1 MICETRIRTMSQG
14 LKQNFDVF
22 RNAFNL
28 LAPSDRRKIRLV
40 ILIQIFMSGI
50 DLAAVGLFGIL
61 GSLTISGVASK
72 NPGTRVGKLLEI
84 LGLNEYQFQTQVA
97 VIGSIAAILLI
108 SRTLL
113 SIYFSK
119 RIMQFLARKGADI
132 TSRLLTKLLQ
142 QPLLYIQR
150 RSTQETLYSLT
161 TGVANITLGIIG
173 TAISVISDF
182 ALIAVMLGG
191 LFVLDPIVS
200 IATVTTF
207 TIIGLT
213 LNKLLHAKA
222 YKLGNAQAELEVKSN
237 EKILEVINTY
247 RESVVRNRRTYYSG
261 LISNLR
267 FDLANVQAELS
278 FLPNISKY
286 VVESTVVIGS
296 LFVCALQFVLHD
308 ATHAIASLAIFMAA
322 GTRIAPAAMRLQQGA
337 LQVRITLGNAS
348 PTLELIKSLDS
359 VEIVTNLEN
368 DIGSHQ
374 NSFVSSV
381 KIKNATL
388 LYPGRENPAL
398 SDINLE
404 IKSGEVIAI
413 VGPSGAGKTSLVDA
427 MLGIIDLSSGE
438 IKVSGVSPQKAIK
451 RWPGKIGYVP
461 QDVLIMSGSVND
473 NVALGFPLEEH
484 DQARIKSAIEVAQLT
499 EFVSNLPQGFE
510 TQLGERGSRISGGQ
524 RQRLG
529 IARALFTDPEIL
541 VLDEATSALDGQTEL
556 EVSEAIN
563 NLKGKV
569 TVVMI
574 AHRLSTVRNA
584 DKVVYMEDGFIRSI
598 GRFEEVRKA
607 IPNFDSQ
614 AKLMGL

>member
-1 MICETRIRTMSQG
+1 MKE
-14 LKQNFDVF
+14 NVHVF
-22 RNAFNL
+22 KSAFSL
-28 LAPSDRRKIRLV
+28 LNPSDRKKIGFV
-40 ILIQIFMSGI
+40 IAIQIFMSGI
-50 DLAAVGLFGIL
+50 DLIAVGLFGVL
-61 GSLTISGVASK
+61 GSLTINGVASK
-72 NPGTRVGKLLEI
+72 NPGTRVGNLLEF
-84 LGLNEYQFQTQVA
+84 LGLSSYTFQTQVA
-97 VIGSIAAILLI
+97 VIGTIAVVLLI
-108 SRTLL
+108 GRTLL

-119 RIMQFLARKGADI
+119 RIMHFLARKGADI
-132 TSRLLTKLLQ
+132 SSRLLTKLLQ

-150 RSTQETLYSLT
+150 KSTQETLYSLT

-182 ALIAVMLGG
+182 ALIAVMLVG
-191 LFVLDPIVS
+191 LFVLDPAVS
-200 IATVTTF
+200 MATLGTF
-207 TIIGLT
+207 TIIGLI

-222 YKLGNAQAELEVKSN
+222 YRLGNAQADLEVKSN

-247 RESVVRNRRTYYSG
+247 RESVVRDRRKFYSQT
-261 LISNLR
+261 ISNLR

-296 LFVCALQFVLHD
+296 LVVCALQFVLHD
-308 ATHAIASLAIFMAA
+308 ATRAIASLAIFMAA

-337 LQVRITLGNAS
+337 LQVRITLGNAR
-348 PTLELIKSLDS
+348 PTLELIDSLDS
-359 VEIVTNLEN
+359 IIMEIDT
-368 DIGSHQ
+368 GSTPESATT
-374 NSFVSSV
+374 SFRSSV
-381 KIKNATL
+381 QINNATL
-388 LYPGRENPAL
+388 IYPGREEPAL
-398 SDINLE
+398 SDISLE
-404 IKSGEVIAI
+404 INPGEIVAI
-413 VGPSGAGKTSLVDA
+413 VGPSGAGKTSLVDV
-427 MLGIIDLSSGE
+427 MLGIINLTSGE
-438 IKVSGVSPQKAIK
+438 IKVSGESPQRAIK
-451 RWPGKIGYVP
+451 KWPGKIGYVP

-473 NVALGFPLEEH
+473 NVALGFSVSEQ
-484 DQARIKSAIEVAQLT
+484 DSKRIAAAIEVAQLT
-499 EFVSNLPQGFE
+499 EFVANLPQGEE

-584 DKVVYMEDGFIRSI
+584 DKVVYMEDGFIKSV
-598 GRFEEVRKA
+598 GKFDEVREA

>member
-1 MICETRIRTMSQG
+1 MSQS

-50 DLAAVGLFGIL
+50 DLVAVGLFGIL

-72 NPGTRVGKLLEI
+72 NPGTRVGKLLEY

-97 VIGSIAAILLI
+97 IIGSIAAILLI

-200 IATVTTF
+200 IATVSTF

-222 YKLGNAQAELEVKSN
+222 YRLGNAQAELEVKSN

-247 RESVVRNRRTYYSG
+247 RESVVRDRRRYYSG

-267 FDLANVQAELS
+267 FELANVQAELS

-359 VEIVTNLEN
+359 VKPVTNLEN
-368 DIGSHQ
+368 ETGSHQ

-381 KIKNATL
+381 EIKNATL
-388 LYPGRENPAL
+388 LYPGRENSAL

-404 IKSGEVIAI
+404 IKPGEVIAI

-427 MLGIIDLSSGE
+427 MLGIIDLTSGE
-438 IKVSGVSPQKAIK
+438 IRVSGVSSQKAIK
-451 RWPGKIGYVP
+451 KWPGKIGYVP
-461 QDVLIMSGSVND
+461 QDVLIMSGSVNE
-473 NVALGFPLEEH
+473 NVALGFPFEEQ
-484 DQARIKSAIEVAQLT
+484 DQERIKAAIEVAQLT
-499 EFVSNLPQGFE
+499 EFIANLPQGFE

-584 DKVVYMEDGFIRSI
+584 DKVVYMEDGFIKSI
-598 GRFEEVRKA
+598 GKFEDVRKA

>member
-1 MICETRIRTMSQG
+1 MNQG
-14 LKQNFDVF
+14 MRKNAGVF
-22 RNAFNL
+22 KNALNL
-28 LAPSDRRKIRLV
+28 LNPVDRKKIGV
-40 ILIQIFMSGI
+40 VVAIQIFMSGI
-50 DLAAVGLFGIL
+50 DLIAVALFGIL

-72 NPGTRVGKLLEI
+72 NPGTRVGKVLE
-84 LGLNEYQFQTQVA
+84 LMGLEAFTFQRQVA
-97 VIGSIAAILLI
+97 IIGTIAVALLI

-113 SIYFSK
+113 SILFSR
-119 RIMQFLARKGADI
+119 RIMFFLARKGAQI
-132 TSRLLTKLLQ
+132 SSRLLTKLLR

-173 TAISVISDF
+173 TAISVISDS
-182 ALIAVMLGG
+182 ALIGVMLIG
-191 LFVLDPIVS
+191 LFVLDPVVS
-200 IATVTTF
+200 IVTLSTF
-207 TIIGLT
+207 TLIGLI
-213 LNKLLHAKA
+213 LNKLLHVKA
-222 YKLGNAQAELEVKSN
+222 FNLGNTQAELDVRSN

-247 RESVVRNRRTYYSG
+247 RESVVRNRRNYYSTM
-261 LISNLR
+261 ISDIR
-267 FDLANVQAELS
+267 FELANVQAELS

-286 VVESTVVIGS
+286 VIESTVVIGS
-296 LFVCALQFVLHD
+296 LFVCALQFILHD

-322 GTRIAPAAMRLQQGA
+322 GSRIAPAAMRLQQGW
-337 LQVRITLGNAS
+337 LQVRITLGIAT
-348 PTLELIKSLDS
+348 PTLDLIHSLEAIEENAEFS
-359 VEIVTNLEN
+359 AAAISKKPFNAAVEIF
-368 DIGSHQ
+368 D
-374 NSFVSSV
+374 
-381 KIKNATL
+381 ATL
-388 LYPGRENPAL
+388 VYPGREKPAL
-398 SDINLE
+398 TGVNLT
-404 IKSGEVIAI
+404 ISPGEVIAI

-427 MLGIIDLSSGE
+427 MLGIIDLSTGQIKISGE
-438 IKVSGVSPQKAIK
+438 SPQNAIK
-451 RWPGKIGYVP
+451 QWPGKIGYVP
-461 QDVLIMSGSVND
+461 QDVLIISGSVND
-473 NVALGFPLEEH
+473 NVSLGFPA
-484 DQARIKSAIEVAQLT
+484 DQQDSARIAAAIEVAQLT
-499 EFVSNLPQGFE
+499 DFVSTLPHGLE

-584 DKVVYMEDGFIRSI
+584 DKVIYMEDGFVRCV
-598 GRFEEVRKA
+598 GKFDEVRKS

>member
-1 MICETRIRTMSQG
+1 MSQSI
-14 LKQNFDVF
+14 KQNLEVF

-40 ILIQIFMSGI
+40 IAVQIFMSGI
-50 DLAAVGLFGIL
+50 DLVAVGLFGIL
-61 GSLTISGVASK
+61 GSLAISGVASK
-72 NPGTRVGKLLEI
+72 NPGTRVGNILEF
-84 LGLNEYQFQTQVA
+84 LGLSDYQFQTQVA

-108 SRTLL
+108 GRTLL
-113 SIYFSK
+113 SIYFSR
-119 RIMQFLARKGADI
+119 RIMRFLARKGADI
-132 TSRLLTKLLQ
+132 TSRLLAKLLQ

-173 TAISVISDF
+173 TAISVVSDF
-182 ALIAVMLGG
+182 ALIAVMLVG
-191 LFVLDPIVS
+191 LFILDPIVS
-200 IATVTTF
+200 IATVSTF
-207 TIIGLT
+207 TIVGLT
-213 LNKLLHAKA
+213 LNKLLHKKA
-222 YKLGNAQAELEVKSN
+222 YKLGNDQAELEVKSN

-247 RESVVRNRRTYYSG
+247 RESVVRDRRNHYSS

-267 FDLANVQAELS
+267 FELANVQAELS

-308 ATHAIASLAIFMAA
+308 ATHAIASLAVFMAA
-322 GTRIAPAAMRLQQGA
+322 GSRIAPAAMRLQQGA

-359 VEIVTNLEN
+359 IDSVTDLVSES
-368 DIGSHQ
+368 DSHQ
-374 NSFVSSV
+374 KFFVSSV
-381 KIKNATL
+381 KVNNATL
-388 LYPGRENPAL
+388 LYPGRDNPAL
-398 SDINLE
+398 SNINLE
-404 IKSGEVIAI
+404 IKPGEVIAI

-427 MLGIIDLSSGE
+427 MLGIIDLSSGD
-438 IKVSGVSPQKAIK
+438 IKVSDVSPQRAIK
-451 RWPGKIGYVP
+451 QWPGKIGYVP

-473 NVALGFPLEEH
+473 NVALGFPFNEQ
-484 DQARIKSAIEVAQLT
+484 DKFRINKAIEVAQLT
-499 EFVSNLPQGFE
+499 DFVANLPQGFD

-584 DKVVYMEDGFIRSI
+584 DKVVYMEGGFIKSI
-598 GRFEEVRKA
+598 GKFEDVRRA